1 MNQTVP
7 LREGLF
13 TGDSHGFG
21 LLASKCSKCKRV
33 FFPARVYCP
42 ECFGES
48 MEPLTLHGE
57 GTLYSY
63 TVSYMPTQH
72 YKSPYAVGWIE
83 FPQNVRVFAQI
94 TGWQDK
100 PLKIGM
106 KMKLIKDVL
115 WTEESKDII
124 GYKFEPV

>member
-1 MNQTVP
+1 MNQTIP

-13 TGDSHGFG
+13 TEDSHGFG
-21 LLASKCSKCKRV
+21 LTASKCAGCKRV

-42 ECFGES
+42 ECFGET

-72 YKSPYAVGWIE
+72 YKPPYAVGWIE

-94 TGWQDK
+94 EGWQNK

-115 WTEESKDII
+115 WQEEGKDIM